1 MQRLYALLA
10 AVCFV
15 FGGLSAQ
22 AKLSAPAKTVMLE
35 LNPLLKQRGTPSPEL
50 IKRLSLDRKD
60 GQWRI
65 GMVAHIQQ
73 DVFREESVLALG
85 ATVQS
90 RIANMR
96 TLRVPL
102 YSLPALFQVEGI
114 RYIEMG
120 EMFGPELEL
129 SRKDTRVDS
138 VHAGS
143 APLSRSYTGKGIIVA
158 VIDWGFD
165 FNHPVFY
172 DTTLT
177 ELRVT
182 RCWDQVKTG
191 GPSPSGFDY
200 GTEIVGA
207 AALMLA
213 KEDTQFYFGPFSHGT
228 HVAGIAAGTGAG
240 TPNIGVAFESEL
252 VFVQLMRTAEAYI
265 DAINWIN
272 TYATSVGKPFV
283 INHSFGGH
291 RGPHDGTDAQNQA
304 VNTIAGPGKIFVGSA
319 GNNGEGQFH
328 IDRDFSVQS
337 DTLQTVVSFRNDIDD
352 SFGQTLSMWGSQ
364 NSDFKVMLRF
374 VDSGNQL
381 LHQTLWY
388 AASLDTAFTDTLIV
402 NGDSLIF
409 RIATIG
415 SSPLN
420 NKPNISWEV
429 RNPGSIKTVLRI
441 HSATSHVH
449 VWNNVRMNNRY
460 TNWGVTLGSNYP
472 GASAGNTQY
481 GLGEPAGVGL
491 NMITTASHRAEI
503 SMPNGQLGFGQLS
516 TFSSRGP
523 TVDGR
528 TKPDISAPGQNVISA
543 VNSNDDNYFN
553 SSLTVSFGG
562 VDYPFAS
569 LSGTSMSGPAVA
581 GIVALM
587 LQANPWLNQMEI
599 RDIIRSTARLDQRTG
614 IIDPDQGSLSW
625 GWGKVN
631 ALAALMAVENFTGTE
646 QVEMNPDDVQVYP
659 NPFLEY
665 VQIQGLTAANY
676 RVLDLTGREV
686 CSGYTE
692 APDMRIYIPGS
703 GRAVYLLELTSGNR
717 RIFKKLVSQR

>member
-1 MQRLYALLA
+1 MQRFYAVFFALA
-10 AVCFV
+10 LVSGSF
-15 FGGLSAQ
+15 SAQ
-22 AKLSAPAKTVMLE
+22 AVLSAPAKTVMLE
-35 LNPLLKQRGTPSPEL
+35 LNPLIQKRGEPSPEL
-50 IKRLSLDRKD
+50 IKSLSLDRKN

-65 GMVAHIQQ
+65 GMVAHVNPS
-73 DVFREESVLALG
+73 VFREDMVTGLG
-85 ATVQS
+85 GVIQS
-90 RIANMR
+90 RTANMR
-96 TLRVPL
+96 TMRVPVM
-102 YSLPALFQVEGI
+102 SLPALFGVEGI

-138 VHAGS
+138 VHAGA
-143 APLSRSYTGKGIIVA
+143 APLSRSYSGKGVIVA

-177 ELRVT
+177 QLRVT
-182 RCWDQVKTG
+182 RCWDQVKTS
-191 GPSPSGFDY
+191 GPAPSGFDY

-207 AALMLA
+207 SALMLA

-240 TPNIGVAFESEL
+240 LPHVGVAYESEL
-252 VFVQLMRTAEAYI
+252 VFVQLMRTPEAYI

-319 GNNGEGQFH
+319 GNNGDGPFH
-328 IDRDFSVQS
+328 IDRDFAVVN
-337 DTLQTVVSFRNDIDD
+337 DTLQTVVNFRNDIAG
-352 SFGQTLSMWGSQ
+352 SFGQTLSMWGSV
-364 NSDFKVMLRF
+364 NSDFRVMLRF
-374 VDSGNQL
+374 VDGSNQSL
-381 LHQTLWY
+381 TETPWY
-388 AASLDTAFTDTLIV
+388 SASLDTAFTDTLMV
-402 NGDSLIF
+402 GGDSLIF
-409 RIATIG
+409 RIAMTG
-415 SSPLN
+415 ASPLN
-420 NKPNISWEV
+420 NKSNISWEV
-429 RNPGSIKTVLRI
+429 RNPAGIKTILRI
-441 HSATSHVH
+441 HSSNSHVH

-460 TNWGVTLGSNYP
+460 TNWGVNLGNNYP
-472 GASAGNTQY
+472 GATAGDTKY

-491 NMITTASHRAEI
+491 NMITTASHRSEVV
-503 SMPNGQLGFGQLS
+503 MPNGSLGFGQLS

-553 SSLTVSFGG
+553 ATLTVSFGG

-581 GIVALM
+581 GIAALM
-587 LQANPWLNQMEI
+587 LEANPSISQMQV

-614 IIDPDQGSLSW
+614 LIDPNEGSLSW

-631 ALAALMAVENFTGTE
+631 ALAALMAVEGVTGIP
-646 QVEMNPDDVQVYP
+646 VEMNPDDVLVFP
-659 NPFLEY
+659 NPFRDY
-665 VQIQGLTAANY
+665 VQIQGLESAGY
-676 RVLDLTGREV
+676 RVVDMAGREV
-686 CSGYTE
+686 CSGVAE
-692 APDMRIYIPGS
+692 GGEMRIAIPGN
-703 GRAVYLLELTSGNR
+703 GGQVYLLELNTGKR
-717 RIFKKLVSQR
+717 RILKKLVCSE